1 MTTLLIQRLLPVIDK
16 KHSAKVGII
25 TIQSNDNMNTEVVNA
40 ALQTGKGIS
49 DFGMMAIAA
58 GFFLVLS
65 TLLMVACFRWFMS
78 MVNQLMTS
86 QKEINKDYK
95 DTMKQLLEETRT
107 QNERLNVLSESLMPE
122 TQLRI
127 KTISNV
133 FFDLSIEKVC
143 RIIKKVRTENHIAD
157 KGATSK
163 KIRVLLTNLHE
174 DRNSKLDCF
183 SYHGNRLSEYTD
195 REWIEQ
201 VAKVVEA
208 EIYNEAGENN
218 GRAYTNVESAY
229 ANIRLEFYHNLN
241 ER

>member
-1 MTTLLIQRLLPVIDK
+1 MTNNDK
-16 KHSAKVGII
+16 MS
-25 TIQSNDNMNTEVVNA
+25 TEVVNA

-49 DFGMMAIAA
+49 DFGMMAITA

-65 TLLMVACFRWFMS
+65 ALLMVACFRWFMN

-86 QKEINKDYK
+86 QKEINQDYK
-95 DTMKQLLEETRT
+95 DTMRQLLEETRA

-127 KTISNV
+127 KTLSNV
-133 FFDLSIEKVC
+133 FFDLSVERVC
-143 RIIKKVRTENHIAD
+143 RIIKKVREENHISD
-157 KGATSK
+157 KEATAR
-163 KIRVLLTNLHE
+163 KIRTLLTNIHE

-183 SYHGNRLSEYTD
+183 SYRGNRLSEYT
-195 REWIEQ
+195 EKKWIEQ
-201 VAKVVEA
+201 VAKAVEA
-208 EIYNEAGENN
+208 EIYNENGANN
-218 GRAYTNVESAY
+218 GRAYTNVESVY

>member
-1 MTTLLIQRLLPVIDK
+1 M
-16 KHSAKVGII
+16 S
-25 TIQSNDNMNTEVVNA
+25 TEVVNA

-49 DFGMMAIAA
+49 DFGMMAITA

-65 TLLMVACFRWFMS
+65 ALLMVACFRWFMN

-86 QKEINKDYK
+86 QKEINQDYK
-95 DTMKQLLEETRT
+95 DTMRQLLEETRA

-127 KTISNV
+127 KTLSNV
-133 FFDLSIEKVC
+133 FFDLSVEKVC
-143 RIIKKVRTENHIAD
+143 RIIKKVREENHISD
-157 KGATSK
+157 KEATAR
-163 KIRVLLTNLHE
+163 KIRTLLTNIHE

-183 SYHGNRLSEYTD
+183 SYRGNRLSEYTE
-195 REWIEQ
+195 RKWIEQ
-201 VAKVVEA
+201 VAKAVEA
-208 EIYNEAGENN
+208 EIYNENGANN
-218 GRAYTNVESAY
+218 VRAYTNVESVY

>member
-1 MTTLLIQRLLPVIDK
+1 M
-16 KHSAKVGII
+16 S
-25 TIQSNDNMNTEVVNA
+25 TEVVNA

-49 DFGMMAIAA
+49 DFGMMAITA

-65 TLLMVACFRWFMS
+65 ALLMVACFRWFMN

-86 QKEINKDYK
+86 QKEINQDYK
-95 DTMKQLLEETRT
+95 DTMRQLLEETRT

-127 KTISNV
+127 KTLSNV
-133 FFDLSIEKVC
+133 FFDLSVEKVC
-143 RIIKKVRTENHIAD
+143 RIIKKVREENHISD
-157 KGATSK
+157 KEATAR
-163 KIRVLLTNLHE
+163 KIRTLLTNIHE

-183 SYHGNRLSEYTD
+183 SYRGNRLSEYT
-195 REWIEQ
+195 EKKWIEQ
-201 VAKVVEA
+201 VAKAVEA
-208 EIYNEAGENN
+208 EIYNENGANN
-218 GRAYTNVESAY
+218 GRAYTNVESVY

>member
-1 MTTLLIQRLLPVIDK
+1 MANNDK
-16 KHSAKVGII
+16 M
-25 TIQSNDNMNTEVVNA
+25 DTEVVNA

-49 DFGMMAIAA
+49 DFGMMAITA

-65 TLLMVACFRWFMS
+65 ALLMVACFRWFMN

-86 QKEINKDYK
+86 QKEINQDYK
-95 DTMKQLLEETRT
+95 DTMRQLLEETRA

-127 KTISNV
+127 KTLSNV
-133 FFDLSIEKVC
+133 FFDLSVEKVC
-143 RIIKKVRTENHIAD
+143 RIIKKVREENHISD
-157 KGATSK
+157 KEATAR
-163 KIRVLLTNLHE
+163 KIRTLLTNIHE

-183 SYHGNRLSEYTD
+183 SYRGNRLSEYTE
-195 REWIEQ
+195 RKWIEQ
-201 VAKVVEA
+201 VAKAVEA
-208 EIYNEAGENN
+208 EIYNENGANN
-218 GRAYTNVESAY
+218 GRTYTNVESVY

>member
-1 MTTLLIQRLLPVIDK
+1 M
-16 KHSAKVGII
+16 S
-25 TIQSNDNMNTEVVNA
+25 TEVVNA

-49 DFGMMAIAA
+49 DFGMMAITA

-65 TLLMVACFRWFMS
+65 ALLMVACFRWFMN

-86 QKEINKDYK
+86 QKEINQDYK
-95 DTMKQLLEETRT
+95 DTMRQLLEETRA

-127 KTISNV
+127 KTLSNV
-133 FFDLSIEKVC
+133 FFDLSVEKVF
-143 RIIKKVRTENHIAD
+143 RIIKKVREENHISD
-157 KGATSK
+157 KEATAR
-163 KIRVLLTNLHE
+163 KIRTLLTNIHE

-183 SYHGNRLSEYTD
+183 SYRGNRLSEYTE
-195 REWIEQ
+195 RKWIEQ
-201 VAKVVEA
+201 VAKAVEA
-208 EIYNEAGENN
+208 EIYNENGANN
-218 GRAYTNVESAY
+218 GRAYTNVESVY

>member
-1 MTTLLIQRLLPVIDK
+1 M
-16 KHSAKVGII
+16 S
-25 TIQSNDNMNTEVVNA
+25 TEVVNA

-49 DFGMMAIAA
+49 DFGMMAITA

-65 TLLMVACFRWFMS
+65 ALLMVACFRWFMN

-86 QKEINKDYK
+86 QKEINQDYK
-95 DTMKQLLEETRT
+95 DTMRQLLEETRA

-127 KTISNV
+127 KTLSNV
-133 FFDLSIEKVC
+133 FFDLSVEKVC
-143 RIIKKVRTENHIAD
+143 RIIKKVREENHISD
-157 KGATSK
+157 KEATAR
-163 KIRVLLTNLHE
+163 KIRTLLTNIHE

-183 SYHGNRLSEYTD
+183 SYHGNRLSEYT
-195 REWIEQ
+195 EKKWIEQ
-201 VAKVVEA
+201 VAKAVEA
-208 EIYNEAGENN
+208 EIYNENGANN
-218 GRAYTNVESAY
+218 GRAYTNVESVY

>member
-1 MTTLLIQRLLPVIDK
+1 M
-16 KHSAKVGII
+16 S
-25 TIQSNDNMNTEVVNA
+25 TEVVNA

-49 DFGMMAIAA
+49 DFGMMAITA

-65 TLLMVACFRWFMS
+65 ALLMVACFRWFMN

-86 QKEINKDYK
+86 QKEINQDYK
-95 DTMKQLLEETRT
+95 DTMRQLLEETRA

-127 KTISNV
+127 KTLSNV
-133 FFDLSIEKVC
+133 FFDLSVEKVC
-143 RIIKKVRTENHIAD
+143 RIIKKVREENHISD
-157 KGATSK
+157 KEATAR
-163 KIRVLLTNLHE
+163 KIRTLLTNIHE

-183 SYHGNRLSEYTD
+183 SYRGNRLSEYT
-195 REWIEQ
+195 EKKWIEQ
-201 VAKVVEA
+201 VAKAVEA
-208 EIYNEAGENN
+208 EIYNENGASN
-218 GRAYTNVESAY
+218 GRAYTNVESVY

>member
-1 MTTLLIQRLLPVIDK
+1 M
-16 KHSAKVGII
+16 S
-25 TIQSNDNMNTEVVNA
+25 TEVVNA

-49 DFGMMAIAA
+49 DFGMMAITA

-65 TLLMVACFRWFMS
+65 ALLMVACFRWFMN

-86 QKEINKDYK
+86 QKEINQDYK
-95 DTMKQLLEETRT
+95 DTMRQLLEETRA

-127 KTISNV
+127 KTLSNV
-133 FFDLSIEKVC
+133 FFDLSVEKVC
-143 RIIKKVRTENHIAD
+143 RIIKKVREENHISD
-157 KGATSK
+157 KEATAR
-163 KIRVLLTNLHE
+163 KIRTLLTNIHE

-183 SYHGNRLSEYTD
+183 SYRGNRLSEYTE
-195 REWIEQ
+195 RKWIEQ
-201 VAKVVEA
+201 VAKAVEA
-208 EIYNEAGENN
+208 EIYNENGANN
-218 GRAYTNVESAY
+218 GRAYTNVESVY

>member
-1 MTTLLIQRLLPVIDK
+1 M
-16 KHSAKVGII
+16 S
-25 TIQSNDNMNTEVVNA
+25 TEVANA

-49 DFGMMAIAA
+49 DFGMMAITA

-65 TLLMVACFRWFMS
+65 ALLMVACFRWFMN

-86 QKEINKDYK
+86 QKEINQDYK
-95 DTMKQLLEETRT
+95 DTMRQLLEETRA

-127 KTISNV
+127 KTLSNV
-133 FFDLSIEKVC
+133 FFDLSVEKVC
-143 RIIKKVRTENHIAD
+143 RIIKKVREENHISD
-157 KGATSK
+157 KEATAR
-163 KIRVLLTNLHE
+163 KIRTLLTNIHE

-183 SYHGNRLSEYTD
+183 SYRGNRLSEYT
-195 REWIEQ
+195 EKKWIEQ
-201 VAKVVEA
+201 VAKAVEA
-208 EIYNEAGENN
+208 EIYNENGANN
-218 GRAYTNVESAY
+218 GRAYTNVESVY

>member
-1 MTTLLIQRLLPVIDK
+1 M
-16 KHSAKVGII
+16 S
-25 TIQSNDNMNTEVVNA
+25 TEVVNA

-49 DFGMMAIAA
+49 DFGMMAITA

-65 TLLMVACFRWFMS
+65 ALLMVACFRWFMN

-86 QKEINKDYK
+86 QKEINQDYK
-95 DTMKQLLEETRT
+95 DTMRQLLEETRA

-127 KTISNV
+127 KTLSNV
-133 FFDLSIEKVC
+133 FFDLSVEKVC
-143 RIIKKVRTENHIAD
+143 RIIKKVREENHISD
-157 KGATSK
+157 KEAAAR
-163 KIRVLLTNLHE
+163 KIRTLLTNIHE

-183 SYHGNRLSEYTD
+183 SYRGNRLSEYT
-195 REWIEQ
+195 EKKWIEQ
-201 VAKVVEA
+201 VAKAVEA
-208 EIYNEAGENN
+208 EIYNENGANN
-218 GRAYTNVESAY
+218 GRAYTNVESVY

>member
-1 MTTLLIQRLLPVIDK
+1 M
-16 KHSAKVGII
+16 S
-25 TIQSNDNMNTEVVNA
+25 TEVVKA

-49 DFGMMAIAA
+49 DFGMMAITA

-65 TLLMVACFRWFMS
+65 ALLMVACFRWFMN

-86 QKEINKDYK
+86 QKEINQDYK
-95 DTMKQLLEETRT
+95 DTMRQLLEETRA

-127 KTISNV
+127 KTLSNV
-133 FFDLSIEKVC
+133 FFDLSVEKVC
-143 RIIKKVRTENHIAD
+143 RIIKKVREENHISD
-157 KGATSK
+157 KEATAR
-163 KIRVLLTNLHE
+163 KIRTLLTNIHE

-183 SYHGNRLSEYTD
+183 SYRGNRLSEYT
-195 REWIEQ
+195 EKKWIEQ
-201 VAKVVEA
+201 VAKAVEA
-208 EIYNEAGENN
+208 EIYNENGANN
-218 GRAYTNVESAY
+218 GRAYTNVESVY

>member
-1 MTTLLIQRLLPVIDK
+1 MTNNDK
-16 KHSAKVGII
+16 MS
-25 TIQSNDNMNTEVVNA
+25 TEVVNA
-40 ALQTGKGIS
+40 ALQTSKGIS
-49 DFGMMAIAA
+49 DFGMMAITA

-65 TLLMVACFRWFMS
+65 ALLMVACFRWFMN

-86 QKEINKDYK
+86 QKEINQDYK
-95 DTMKQLLEETRT
+95 DTMRQLLEETRA

-127 KTISNV
+127 KTLSNV
-133 FFDLSIEKVC
+133 FFDLSVEKVC
-143 RIIKKVRTENHIAD
+143 RIIKKVREENHISD
-157 KGATSK
+157 KEATAR
-163 KIRVLLTNLHE
+163 KIRTLLTNIHE

-183 SYHGNRLSEYTD
+183 SYRGNRLSEYTE
-195 REWIEQ
+195 RKWIEQ
-201 VAKVVEA
+201 VAKAVEA
-208 EIYNEAGENN
+208 EIYNENGANN

>member
-1 MTTLLIQRLLPVIDK
+1 M
-16 KHSAKVGII
+16 S
-25 TIQSNDNMNTEVVNA
+25 TEVVNA

-49 DFGMMAIAA
+49 DFGMMAITA

-65 TLLMVACFRWFMS
+65 ALLMVACFRWFMN

-86 QKEINKDYK
+86 QKEINQDYK
-95 DTMKQLLEETRT
+95 DTMRQLLEETRA

-127 KTISNV
+127 KTLSNV
-133 FFDLSIEKVC
+133 FFDLSVEKVC
-143 RIIKKVRTENHIAD
+143 RIIKKVREENHISD
-157 KGATSK
+157 KEVTAR
-163 KIRVLLTNLHE
+163 KIRTLLTNIHE

-183 SYHGNRLSEYTD
+183 SYRGNRLSEYTE
-195 REWIEQ
+195 RKWIEQ
-201 VAKVVEA
+201 VAKAVEA
-208 EIYNEAGENN
+208 EIYNENGANN
-218 GRAYTNVESAY
+218 GRAYTNVESVY

>member
-1 MTTLLIQRLLPVIDK
+1 M
-16 KHSAKVGII
+16 S
-25 TIQSNDNMNTEVVNA
+25 TEVVNA

-49 DFGMMAIAA
+49 DFGMMAITA

-65 TLLMVACFRWFMS
+65 ALLMVACFRWFMN

-86 QKEINKDYK
+86 QKEINQDYK
-95 DTMKQLLEETRT
+95 DTMRQLLEETRA

-127 KTISNV
+127 KTLSNV
-133 FFDLSIEKVC
+133 FFDLSVEKVC
-143 RIIKKVRTENHIAD
+143 RIIEKVREENHISD
-157 KGATSK
+157 KEATAR
-163 KIRVLLTNLHE
+163 KIRTLLTNIHE

-183 SYHGNRLSEYTD
+183 SYRGNRLSEYT
-195 REWIEQ
+195 EKKWIEQ
-201 VAKVVEA
+201 VAKAVEA
-208 EIYNEAGENN
+208 EIYNENGANN
-218 GRAYTNVESAY
+218 GRAYTNVESVY

>member
-1 MTTLLIQRLLPVIDK
+1 M
-16 KHSAKVGII
+16 S
-25 TIQSNDNMNTEVVNA
+25 TEVVNA

-49 DFGMMAIAA
+49 DFGMMAITA

-65 TLLMVACFRWFMS
+65 ALLMVACFRWFMN

-86 QKEINKDYK
+86 QKEINQDYK
-95 DTMKQLLEETRT
+95 DTMRQLLEETRA

-127 KTISNV
+127 KTLSNV
-133 FFDLSIEKVC
+133 FFDLSVEKVC
-143 RIIKKVRTENHIAD
+143 RIIKKVREENHISD
-157 KGATSK
+157 KEATAR
-163 KIRVLLTNLHE
+163 KIRTLLTNIHE

-183 SYHGNRLSEYTD
+183 SYRGNRLSEYTE
-195 REWIEQ
+195 RKWIEQ
-201 VAKVVEA
+201 VAKAVEV
-208 EIYNEAGENN
+208 EIYNENGANN
-218 GRAYTNVESAY
+218 GRAYTNVESVY

>member
-1 MTTLLIQRLLPVIDK
+1 MANNDK
-16 KHSAKVGII
+16 M
-25 TIQSNDNMNTEVVNA
+25 DTEVVNA

-49 DFGMMAIAA
+49 DFGMMAITA

-65 TLLMVACFRWFMS
+65 ALLMVACFRWFMN

-86 QKEINKDYK
+86 QKEINQDYK
-95 DTMKQLLEETRT
+95 DTMRQLLEETRA

-127 KTISNV
+127 KTLSNV
-133 FFDLSIEKVC
+133 FFDLSVEKVC
-143 RIIKKVRTENHIAD
+143 RIIKKVREENHISD
-157 KGATSK
+157 KEATAR
-163 KIRVLLTNLHE
+163 KIRTLLTNIHE

-183 SYHGNRLSEYTD
+183 SYRGNRLSGYTE
-195 REWIEQ
+195 RKWIEQ
-201 VAKVVEA
+201 VAKAVEA
-208 EIYNEAGENN
+208 EIYNENGANN
-218 GRAYTNVESAY
+218 GRAYTNVESVY

>member
-1 MTTLLIQRLLPVIDK
+1 MD
-16 KHSAKVGII
+16 
-25 TIQSNDNMNTEVVNA
+25 TEVANA

-49 DFGMMAIAA
+49 DFGMMAMTA

-65 TLLMVACFRWFMS
+65 SLLMVACFRWFMKV
-78 MVNQLMTS
+78 VNDLLAS
-86 QKEINKDYK
+86 QKDVNREQRE
-95 DTMKQLLEETRT
+95 TMKELLSETRS
-107 QNERLNVLSESLMPE
+107 QNEKLHDISEGLVPE

-157 KGATSK
+157 KETTAN
-163 KIRVLLTNLHE
+163 KIRALLANLHD
-174 DRNSKLDCF
+174 DRNSKFDNF
-183 SYHGNRLSEYTD
+183 MYRGKKLSSYTD
-195 REWIEQ
+195 NAWIEQ
-201 VAKVVEA
+201 VAKVVES
-208 EIYNEAGENN
+208 EIYNETGENN

-229 ANIRLEFYHNLN
+229 ANIRLDFYHNLN

>member
-1 MTTLLIQRLLPVIDK
+1 M
-16 KHSAKVGII
+16 S
-25 TIQSNDNMNTEVVNA
+25 TEVVNA

-49 DFGMMAIAA
+49 DFGMMAITA

-65 TLLMVACFRWFMS
+65 ALLMVAFFRWFMN

-86 QKEINKDYK
+86 QKEINQDYK
-95 DTMKQLLEETRT
+95 DTMRQLLEETRA

-127 KTISNV
+127 KTLSNV
-133 FFDLSIEKVC
+133 FFDLSVEKVC
-143 RIIKKVRTENHIAD
+143 RIIKKVREENHISD
-157 KGATSK
+157 KEATAR
-163 KIRVLLTNLHE
+163 KIRTLLTNIHE

-183 SYHGNRLSEYTD
+183 SYRGNRLSEYT
-195 REWIEQ
+195 EKKWIEQ
-201 VAKVVEA
+201 VAKAVEA
-208 EIYNEAGENN
+208 EIYNENGANN
-218 GRAYTNVESAY
+218 GRAYTNVESVY

>member
-1 MTTLLIQRLLPVIDK
+1 M
-16 KHSAKVGII
+16 S
-25 TIQSNDNMNTEVVNA
+25 TEVVNA

-49 DFGMMAIAA
+49 DFGMMAITA

-65 TLLMVACFRWFMS
+65 ALLMVACFRWFMN

-86 QKEINKDYK
+86 QKEINQDYK
-95 DTMKQLLEETRT
+95 DTMRQLLEETRA

-127 KTISNV
+127 KTLSNV
-133 FFDLSIEKVC
+133 FFDLSVEKVC
-143 RIIKKVRTENHIAD
+143 RIIKKVREENHISD
-157 KGATSK
+157 KEATAR
-163 KIRVLLTNLHE
+163 KIRTLLTNIHK

-183 SYHGNRLSEYTD
+183 SYRGNRLSEYT
-195 REWIEQ
+195 EKKWIEQ
-201 VAKVVEA
+201 VAKAVEA
-208 EIYNEAGENN
+208 EIYNENGANN
-218 GRAYTNVESAY
+218 GRAYTNVESVY

>member
-1 MTTLLIQRLLPVIDK
+1 M
-16 KHSAKVGII
+16 S
-25 TIQSNDNMNTEVVNA
+25 TEVVNA

-49 DFGMMAIAA
+49 DFGMMAITA

-65 TLLMVACFRWFMS
+65 ALLMVACFRWFMN

-86 QKEINKDYK
+86 QKEINQDYK
-95 DTMKQLLEETRT
+95 DTMRQLLEETRA

-127 KTISNV
+127 KTLSNV
-133 FFDLSIEKVC
+133 FFDLSVEKVY
-143 RIIKKVRTENHIAD
+143 RIIKKVREENHISD
-157 KGATSK
+157 KEATAR
-163 KIRVLLTNLHE
+163 KIRTLLTNIHE

-183 SYHGNRLSEYTD
+183 SYRGNRLSEYT
-195 REWIEQ
+195 EKKWIEQ
-201 VAKVVEA
+201 VAKAVEA
-208 EIYNEAGENN
+208 EIYNENGANN
-218 GRAYTNVESAY
+218 GRAYTNVESVY